1 MKKLTVWLVALA
13 SMLGLMVAAPST
25 ASAAETRTVI
35 SYGYV
40 PGYDITYPSGANSA
54 WYATSGTP
62 GTANA
67 TVTKLVFQSDCNWV
81 QYYYDASGK
90 TARLIRVIWST
101 HTYGR
106 TNCQL
111 AFQRDGNVVI
121 YQMNAQHV
129 RVNPIW
135 ASGTNIGS
143 FTLYQFVL
151 QANNWKLIYAFFSN
165 RWQEVW
171 SANFG

>member
-1 MKKLTVWLVALA
+1 MKKLVLALA
-13 SMLGLMVAAPST
+13 LLLSIGFLNPST
-25 ASAAETRTVI
+25 ASASETQTVI
-35 SYGYV
+35 AYGYI
-40 PGYDITYPSGANSA
+40 PGHDIVYPSGANSA
-54 WYATSGTP
+54 WYATSGSP
-62 GTANA
+62 GQTDA

-81 QYYYDASGK
+81 QYYYDVSGR

-151 QANNWKLIYAFFSN
+151 KANNWKEIYAFYGNKWN
-165 RWQEVW
+165 RVW
-171 SANFG
+171 AANFG